1 MHISRY
7 ESLSNVS
14 AFLTSNSATWSLVT
28 ESPAIWGTTIVLSR
42 ISEYR
47 CGVLRAVVPLMVSGA
62 GVRSSHQVRLVGV
75 LSLISCVF
83 LAVFGSYV
91 VVLACPS

>member
-47 CGVLRAVVPLMVSGA
+47 SPIIVGLLWGGCTEYGLSSCGPLG
-62 GVRSSHQVRLVGV
+62 GLG
-75 LSLISCVF
+75 
-83 LAVFGSYV
+83 GGGTE
-91 VVLACPS
+91 

>member
-7 ESLSNVS
+7 EALSNVS
-14 AFLTSNSATWSLVT
+14 AFLTSNSATWSLVP

-47 CGVLRAVVPLMVSGA
+47 SPIIVALLWGGCTEYGLSSCGPLG
-62 GVRSSHQVRLVGV
+62 GLG
-75 LSLISCVF
+75 
-83 LAVFGSYV
+83 GGGTE
-91 VVLACPS
+91 